1 MVMAMYRI
9 IGTDPRELATPQ
21 EIIKDLAE
29 NLVTGRQD
37 PSDPD
42 TALEFLLALDLYRPS
57 IVAKH
62 LVAACD
68 EAGQIYIARD
78 ISRRAA

>member
-1 MVMAMYRI
+1 MTAMRNI
-9 IGTDPRELATPQ
+9 VGTDPRELAAPQ

-29 NLVTGRQD
+29 HLVTGRQD

-42 TALEFLLALDLYRPS
+42 AALEFLLDLDLYRPS
-57 IVAKH
+57 TVAKH
-62 LVAACD
+62 FD
-68 EAGQIYIARD
+68 EAFKECGQIYIARD